1 MTKETFKI
9 LIIGHVDHGKSTL
22 IGRLILDT
30 GSLPDGRMAEL
41 KKIARD
47 LGKDAEL
54 AYFTDQLME
63 EREQDRTIDT
73 TQAYFKTGK
82 RNYVII
88 DSPGHVEFINNMIT
102 GATNTDAAFL
112 IIDIN
117 AGIEEQTRRHIYIA
131 NMLGIRN
138 EFAVFNKMDLID
150 YSEAKFLKL
159 KNELLSLLSSLGI
172 APSFVIPISAKDGE
186 NISRPSARMR
196 WYKGRC
202 LIGVIDSLKINREAS
217 KKPLRFPVQDIY
229 TSGGE
234 KIAVGKILSGSIR
247 RGQKVAIFPSF
258 SALRVKAI
266 KTFGKALRVASAGQN
281 IGLVLNNM
289 DIVKRGA
296 IIAGER
302 SRPNPT
308 DCFKADVFWMSDK
321 PLETCK
327 PLALRCATQE
337 VECVAERIEERIDS
351 STFETIE
358 QSGSKLGLNEVGI
371 VTFKTKEP
379 IVVEKSGFI
388 EELGRFVIESGYELL
403 AAGIITTYPHQNRIP

>member
-1 MTKETFKI
+1 MAKETFKI
-9 LIIGHVDHGKSTL
+9 IIIGHVDHGKSTL

-54 AYFTDQLME
+54 AYFTDQLIE

-73 TQAYFKTGK
+73 TQACFKTRK

-88 DSPGHVEFINNMIT
+88 DVPGHVEFINNMIT
-102 GATNTDAAFL
+102 GATHTDTAFL

-150 YSEAKFLKL
+150 YSEAKFLRL
-159 KNELLSLLSSLGI
+159 KNEFLSLSSSLGI
-172 APSFVIPISAKDGE
+172 APSFIIPISAKDGE

-196 WYKGRC
+196 WYKGPC
-202 LIGVIDSLKINREAS
+202 LIDAFDALKISREAS
-217 KKPLRFPVQDIY
+217 KRPLRFPVQDIY
-229 TSGGE
+229 TAGGE
-234 KIAVGKILSGSIR
+234 KIAIGKVLSGKIR
-247 RGQKVAIFPSF
+247 RGQNVIIFPSL
-258 SALRVKAI
+258 STSRVTAI
-266 KTFGKALRVASAGQN
+266 KTFGKALRGASAGQN
-281 IGLVLNNM
+281 IGLVLDNM
-289 DIVKRGA
+289 DLVRRGVV
-296 IIAGER
+296 IAGER

-321 PLETCK
+321 PLEAGK
-327 PLALRCATQE
+327 PLVLRCATQE
-337 VECVAERIEERIDS
+337 VECIAENIEERIDS

-358 QSGSKLGLNEVGI
+358 QGGSKLRLNEVGI

-379 IVVEKSGFI
+379 IVVEKFGFI
-388 EELGRFVIESGYELL
+388 EELGRFVIESGYELR
-403 AAGIITTYPHQNRIP
+403 AAGIITTPPHQNRIP